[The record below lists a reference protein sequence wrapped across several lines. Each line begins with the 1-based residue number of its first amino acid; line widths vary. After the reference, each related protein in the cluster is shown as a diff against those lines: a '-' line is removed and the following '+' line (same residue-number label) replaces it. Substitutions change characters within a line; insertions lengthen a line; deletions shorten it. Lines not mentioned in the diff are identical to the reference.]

1 MERKLIVHKVH
12 GLCEVIDTVELNE
25 SLYYKI
31 KALNEDSLILYC
43 PIDKKNDLYR
53 PLLTKEEIY
62 DVLNYMK
69 SINDVEFDFSKQ
81 RRTRFKELL
90 YSGNIK
96 NIAYLT
102 RVLYLYKEY
111 KGDKNQALGLED
123 TRMFDT
129 AKRMLID
136 ETSVVFNLTKEESD
150 KFIHD
155 YLYEVD
161 N

>member
-25 SLYYKI
+25 TLYYKI

-96 NIAYLT
+96 NIGLVTQQIPAKIKLVSMKLFHDDQVNLIT
-102 RVLYLYKEY
+102 VGKDIDPMRV
-111 KGDKNQALGLED
+111 
-123 TRMFDT
+123 FD
-129 AKRMLID
+129 L
-136 ETSVVFNLTKEESD
+136 S
-150 KFIHD
+150 
-155 YLYEVD
+155 
-161 N
+161 